1 MTLME
6 LIGGIIGLKN
16 NVRLWDYSD
25 IWGNYKGLICPLFSL
40 IWTLIGALYYF
51 FLSPYVMHALDWFSK
66 NLTFSY
72 TLGIFTGVIIIDL
85 FYSCKL
91 YNKIKKFAKENSITV
106 KYEQLKM
113 SIKDAQVKR
122 KEKYSFINPFKQTK
136 SLKDYLTNYIDE
148 KVNGKK

>member
-1 MTLME
+1 
-6 LIGGIIGLKN
+6 
-16 NVRLWDYSD
+16 
-25 IWGNYKGLICPLFSL
+25 
-40 IWTLIGALYYF
+40 
-51 FLSPYVMHALDWFSK
+51 MHALDWFSK

-72 TLGIFTGVIIIDL
+72 TLGIFTGVIVIDL

-91 YNKIKKFAKENSITV
+91 YNKIKKFAKDNSITV

-113 SIKDAQVKR
+113 SIKDAQAKR